1 MQMSYPYLPFKNFC
15 KLAKQ
20 AETIKNSEKRILV
33 MINHSLG
40 NSIPVYSYTN
50 LREQT
55 LFIQIAKLK
64 KFSTLKNSPCPLT
77 QSIKVHRRAMVL
89 LPCLIPCHRCENSQP
104 SPFLIMQRDNIHART
119 HDTCVEQR
127 EYMTSGWRNL
137 F

>member
-1 MQMSYPYLPFKNFC
+1 
-15 KLAKQ
+15 
-20 AETIKNSEKRILV
+20 
-33 MINHSLG
+33 MITHCLG
-40 NSIPVYSYTN
+40 NSEINSIPEPRVFLLKSKVYAYNN
-50 LREQT
+50 LGEQI

-64 KFSTLKNSPCPLT
+64 KFSTLKSSPCPLT
-77 QSIKVHRRAMVL
+77 KSIKVHRRAMVL
-89 LPCLIPCHRCENSQP
+89 LLCLIRCHRCENSQI